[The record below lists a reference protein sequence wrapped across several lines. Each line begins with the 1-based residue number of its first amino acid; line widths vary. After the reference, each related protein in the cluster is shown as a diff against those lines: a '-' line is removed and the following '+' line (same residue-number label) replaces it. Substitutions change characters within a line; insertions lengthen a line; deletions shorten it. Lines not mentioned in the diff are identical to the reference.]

1 MVLESDVFQD
11 AIKQVEN
18 ALLAGMKSSAIVD
31 DRLRLRLLD
40 RLELLGSL
48 VDVLKDTVTTGQF
61 AKTQLEEAEKQ
72 TLIERALKVVGWN

>member
-11 AIKQVEN
+11 AVKQVEN
-18 ALLAGMKSSAIVD
+18 ALLSGMKSAAIVD